1 MKIVR
6 VLVLNLL
13 LTLALLEVG
22 LFAAARS
29 GLVAIDLPSYSF
41 ANVVPF
47 WRDSNP
53 DFGVW
58 HPVDS
63 AYRHLKSC
71 FDITYR
77 SNSQGMRDTERP
89 FFADTP
95 RVAVLGDSFV
105 EGFGVEQQ
113 DRFTDRLEART
124 GVPHLNFGTSG
135 NFGLT
140 QSWLLYKSFAGRFRH
155 DAVILAILPDND
167 FSDDDFAA
175 AERSFPNRYRPYLVG
190 AYPDYALQYTNPG
203 AVRSG
208 LRDLSKTVEQAAH
221 EFSNIVK
228 AYSFFDQYLKM
239 SRAPADKARKLR
251 ADGKPGSKYYD
262 FTEEEF
268 SRLRYAVEQIVK
280 AAAPRPVVTVG
291 IPRLTDYRRART
303 EAGQPPLSER
313 LEALSAAAG
322 FQHIDLLERTRGRN
336 DADSLFHTCDP
347 HWSARGHEMA
357 AAEIAAWPYYRRP
370 DDKRI
375 DDSADMPVGALPS
388 GSAGKTTQ

>member
-6 VLVLNLL
+6 VLALNLL
-13 LTLALLEVG
+13 LTLALLKIG

-29 GLVAIDLPSYSF
+29 GLVAIDLPSYSL

-58 HPVDS
+58 HPADS
-63 AYRHLKSC
+63 AYRHRKSC
-71 FDITYR
+71 FDVIYR
-77 SNSQGMRDTERP
+77 SNSQGMRDAERP
-89 FFADTP
+89 LLADAP

-105 EGFGVEQQ
+105 EGYGVEQHY
-113 DRFTDRLEART
+113 RFTDRLEART

-167 FSDDDFAA
+167 FSDDDFAGA
-175 AERSFPNRYRPYLVG
+175 KRSFPDRYRPYLVG

-203 AVRSG
+203 GVRSG
-208 LRDLSKTVEQAAH
+208 LRNLFKTVEQAAH

-239 SRAPADKARKLR
+239 SRAPADKARS

-268 SRLRYAVEQIVK
+268 SRLRYAVEQIIK
-280 AAAPRPVVTVG
+280 AAAPRPVLTVS

-303 EAGQPPLSER
+303 EAGRPPLSER
-313 LEALSAAAG
+313 LEALSAAVG
-322 FQHIDLLERTRGRN
+322 FQHIDLLERTRERN
-336 DADSLFHTCDP
+336 DLDGLFHACDP

-357 AAEIAAWPYYRRP
+357 AAEIETWPYYRRP
-370 DDKRI
+370 DPKR
-375 DDSADMPVGALPS
+375 DGDSAGMPVGALPS
-388 GSAGKTTQ
+388 ESVGKTTQ